1 MIGHERTELRDCI
14 MVKKTYEIDT
24 AAGRA
29 RALRHHKWQDH
40 DVLRAKW
47 HNFELV
53 ADGVYR
59 SNHPSYERFA
69 KYKEMGIKTVLN
81 LRGDMPKPFYLFEKE
96 ACDDLGLT
104 LVTVRMSARKV
115 PRRTVL
121 LDVMQAMDT
130 MEKPFLI
137 HCKSGADRTGLVSA
151 FYLLQYTDA
160 SDDVIRK
167 HLSFRYLHI
176 RKSSTGA
183 LDFALETYL
192 ARRAQSP
199 ISLWDWLDTEYDEV
213 VLTAAYKA
221 QKAKEAFWQGW

>member
-1 MIGHERTELRDCI
+1 MA
-14 MVKKTYEIDT
+14 KKIYEIET

-29 RALRHHKWQDH
+29 EALRHHKWQDH

-53 ADGVYR
+53 TDGVYR
-59 SNHPSYERFA
+59 SNHPSNERFA
-69 KYKEMGIKTVLN
+69 QYKEMGIKTVLN

-96 ACDDLGLT
+96 ACEALDLT

-151 FYLLQYTDA
+151 LYLLQYTDTPEDA
-160 SDDVIRK
+160 VRK
-167 HLSFRYLHI
+167 QLSFRYLHI

-183 LDFALETYL
+183 LDFALEAYL
-192 ARRAQSP
+192 ARRAQST
-199 ISLWDWLDTEYDEV
+199 ISVWDWLDTEYDED
-213 VLTAAYKA
+213 VLMSAYKV